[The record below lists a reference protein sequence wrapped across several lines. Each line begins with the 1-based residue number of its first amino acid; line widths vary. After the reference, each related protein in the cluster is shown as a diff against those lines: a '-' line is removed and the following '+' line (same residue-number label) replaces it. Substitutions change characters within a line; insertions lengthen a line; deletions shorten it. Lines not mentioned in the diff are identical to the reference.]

1 MKAKWQSEKTIV
13 DRISAEKEAI
23 ENLKAEAEK
32 AERNGDYAK
41 VAEIRYG
48 KIKEA
53 EQKLV
58 TFEKELDDIKK
69 GSRLMKEEV
78 TGEDIAEVVSK
89 WTGIPVNKM
98 LQAEREKLL
107 KLEDYLHARVI
118 GQDEAIIAVSDAI
131 RRSRAGL
138 QDPKKPLGSFLFIGT
153 TGVGKTELAKALA
166 ELLFDDEKAMVRID
180 MSEYME
186 KHSVSRLIGSP
197 PGYVGYDEGGQL
209 TEAVRNH
216 PYSVVLLDEIEK
228 AHPDVF
234 NVLLQVLEDGRL
246 TDNKGRVVDFKNT
259 IIIMTSN
266 IGSHL
271 IQQNFE
277 NVKTESEI
285 FTATETS
292 KAQIFDALKR
302 VLKPEFFNRID
313 EVIMFKPLLQGDIK
327 EIVKIQLNN
336 LKKQLVDMDIHME
349 YTDELADYFAKEGYE
364 PQYGARPL
372 KRLINKELI
381 NELSKM
387 ILADKIDKDKKVIAD
402 SFNGQIVFRN
412 E

>member
-1 MKAKWQSEKTIV
+1 
-13 DRISAEKEAI
+13 
-23 ENLKAEAEK
+23 
-32 AERNGDYAK
+32 
-41 VAEIRYG
+41 
-48 KIKEA
+48 
-53 EQKLV
+53 
-58 TFEKELDDIKK
+58 
-69 GSRLMKEEV
+69 MKEEV

-107 KLEDYLHARVI
+107 NLEDYLHARVI

-336 LKKQLVDMDIHME
+336 LKKQLVDMDIHLE
-349 YTDELADYFAKEGYE
+349 YTDELIEYFAKEGYE

-372 KRLINKELI
+372 KRLINRELI
-381 NELSKM
+381 NQLSKM
-387 ILADKIDKDKKVIAD
+387 ILADKVDKNKKVIAD
-402 SFNGQIVFRN
+402 SFENEIVFRN